1 MAVKALNFKMEEEEI
16 LDMKKTASVFNMTV
30 TDVIKQAVREY
41 LDKLKKDPYYKLT
54 ANVQEA
60 SPEESSEILAE
71 IDELSDD
78 DLTISSSKRF
88 TV

>member
-1 MAVKALNFKMEEEEI
+1 MSTKALNFKMEEEEI

>member
-1 MAVKALNFKMEEEEI
+1 MAVKALNFKMDEEEI
-16 LDMKKTASVFNMTV
+16 LDMKNTASVFNMTV
-30 TDVIKQAVREY
+30 TDVIKQAIREY

>member
-1 MAVKALNFKMEEEEI
+1 MSTKALNFKMEEEEI

-30 TDVIKQAVREY
+30 TDLIKQAVREY

>member
-1 MAVKALNFKMEEEEI
+1 MAVKALNFKMDEEEI

>member
-1 MAVKALNFKMEEEEI
+1 MSTKAFNFKMEEEEI
-16 LDMKKTASVFNMTV
+16 LDIKKTASVFNMTV
-30 TDVIKQAVREY
+30 TDVIIQAVREY

-54 ANVQEA
+54 VNVQEA
-60 SPEESSEILAE
+60 STEESFEILAV

-78 DLTISSSKRF
+78 DMMISSSKRF